1 MRLPT
6 IDQHGTL
13 IGQWID
19 RVVDN
24 ELRIG
29 ALDLEQARGNAD
41 GRDAPASSPC
51 REAQPVQTLHARCAM
66 RSTSAPLSGMWRLA
80 TGHAP
85 KIDRAA
91 TIALGLSQPAGLMP
105 ILCLQSTTIRES
117 AACGSGCN
125 AAARS
130 TVSMPFKWRRST
142 VRLTPAAQSAAS
154 LIAVS
159 KAFASKAGMLWIR
172 PSP

>member
-1 MRLPT
+1 MNVAMRLPA

-51 REAQPVQTLHARCAM
+51 REAQPVQTLHARCVRHLLLCQGCGGSRPAM
-66 RSTSAPLSGMWRLA
+66 L
-80 TGHAP
+80 
-85 KIDRAA
+85 
-91 TIALGLSQPAGLMP
+91 
-105 ILCLQSTTIRES
+105 
-117 AACGSGCN
+117 
-125 AAARS
+125 
-130 TVSMPFKWRRST
+130 RRSIELPQS
-142 VRLTPAAQSAAS
+142 RLVCPNPPA
-154 LIAVS
+154 
-159 KAFASKAGMLWIR
+159 
-172 PSP
+172 